1 MGLNVITAIIQSVSL
16 LTALPQNV
24 TNGRSELGTLNAT
37 RLPKFRTDNPLPYG
51 TPWGR
56 RNVTNSNPYVLPTNS
71 SEAAPITNVTRQYNF
86 TIRRGFIAPD
96 GVNKSVILV
105 NDQFPGPTIEANW
118 GDTIEVKV
126 MNEIS
131 GPEEGTA
138 MHWHGILQR
147 ETPWFD
153 GAPSVQQCP
162 IAPCKSLTYKF
173 QANPYG
179 TTWYHSHYSAQY
191 AGGLLGPMII
201 HGPTNVP
208 YDEDIGPVLLTDW
221 YHDDYFSIVEQV
233 MGVPGVIPVADNNLI
248 NGKMNYDCSLAKPG
262 VNCTSNAGISKFN
275 FTSGKTYRLRLINGA
290 AEAIMR
296 FSIDSHN
303 MTIMANDFV
312 PIQPYTTNM
321 VTLGVGQRTDVIV
334 KANLP
339 AGSSVFMRS
348 LISSCSDVGN
358 STQREAL
365 AAIFYNGA
373 NTTKTPPSNPTSIDD
388 SHCGNDPLNKT
399 IPVFDYPAT
408 SAPEYTQ
415 QIDVVNQNNATG
427 HSLWYMNNSTLR
439 ANYDHPILLL
449 AKLGNTS
456 YPDDPEWNVYNTGTN
471 SSVRIIVN
479 NSSPTSHPMH
489 LHGHNFNVL
498 AEGPGAWDGTIEHI
512 QNTQRRDVQIVQA
525 NGYLV
530 VQYNTDNPGVWPFH
544 CHIAWHLSGGL
555 AVNIMEQT
563 RKIRNL
569 NIPPVSAQTCRE
581 WWTYSGH
588 NVVDQIDAGL

>member
-1 MGLNVITAIIQSVSL
+1 MVLNVTNAIIQSVSL
-16 LTALPQNV
+16 LAALPQNI
-24 TNGRSELGTLNAT
+24 TNGLSELGTLNAT

-51 TPWGR
+51 FPWGH
-56 RNVTNSNPYVLPTNS
+56 RNVTNSSPYFLPLNS
-71 SEAAPITNVTRQYNF
+71 SEAAPITNVTRQYNL

-96 GVNKSVILV
+96 GVNKSVILI

-118 GDTIEVKV
+118 GDTIQVNV
-126 MNEIS
+126 TNEIT

-153 GAPSVQQCP
+153 GTPAVQQCP
-162 IAPCKSLTYKF
+162 IAPCKSLTYSF

-179 TTWYHSHYSAQY
+179 TTWYHSHYSSQY
-191 AGGLLGPMII
+191 AGGILGPLII
-201 HGPTNVP
+201 HGPTHVS
-208 YDEDIGPVLLTDW
+208 YDVDVGPVLLEDW
-221 YHDDYFSIVEQV
+221 YHDDYFSILE
-233 MGVPGVIPVADNNLI
+233 GVLGVNATIPFADNNLI
-248 NGKMNYDCSLAKPG
+248 NGKMNYDCSLAAPG

-275 FTSGKTYRLRLINGA
+275 FTSGKAHRLRLINGA

-312 PIQPYTTNM
+312 PIEPYTTDV

-334 KANLP
+334 QANLP

-348 LISSCSDVGN
+348 LISSCTLTDN

-365 AAIFYNGA
+365 AAIFYDGA
-373 NTTKTPPSNPTSIDD
+373 DTTETPPSNPTTFDD

-399 IPVFDYPAT
+399 IPQFKYPAT
-408 SAPEYTQ
+408 STPAFIQ
-415 QIDVVNQNNATG
+415 QIDVVNKNNETG
-427 HSLWYMNNSTLR
+427 HSLWYMNNSTFR
-439 ANYDHPILLL
+439 GNYDHPILLL

-456 YPDDPEWNVYNTGTN
+456 YPDDPQWNVYNTGSN
-471 SSVRIIVN
+471 SSIRIIVN
-479 NSSPTSHPMH
+479 NTSPFSHPIH

-498 AEGPGAWDGTIEHI
+498 AEDVGVWNGTIDHI
-512 QNTQRRDVQIVQA
+512 ENTQRRDTQLVQA
-525 NGYLV
+525 NGYIV
-530 VQYNTDNPGVWPFH
+530 VQYDTDNPGVWPFH
-544 CHIAWHLSGGL
+544 CHIAWHLSAGMS
-555 AVNIMEQT
+555 VSIIEQAG
-563 RKIRNL
+563 KIKNL
-569 NIPPVSAQTCRE
+569 NIPPSSAQTCRD

-588 NVVDQIDAGL
+588 NVVDQIDSGL